1 MSCKAMPHFAHV
13 TLCRRVKDGDESN
26 AFIPVFSC
34 GANPWG
40 IVAALMRS
48 PQRRSASASFRRM
61 VIMVFLCFSIS
72 ESMRGNQSAVMWASV
87 TYFLMGSIA
96 YTFVNIP
103 YGSLA
108 AALIQNA
115 NERSK
120 LTTTASSS
128 NSIGIENGRQ
138 AMLRHQESATHEVKN
153 LNRLWR
159 FRANP
164 QGLGLSEK

>member
-1 MSCKAMPHFAHV
+1 
-13 TLCRRVKDGDESN
+13 
-26 AFIPVFSC
+26 
-34 GANPWG
+34 
-40 IVAALMRS
+40 
-48 PQRRSASASFRRM
+48 
-61 VIMVFLCFSIS
+61 MVFLCFSIS

-138 AMLRHQESATHEVKN
+138 AMSRHQESATHEVKN

-164 QGLGLSEK
+164 EGLGLSEK